1 PPPPPPTLF
10 PYTTLFRSATIYA
23 YDSFMISE
31 ISSSMVGLT
40 HRWIIKS
47 FLVLGILVA
56 IVAGVS
62 VWLQITYAMFG
73 PKNTRFPMMTVEW
86 PEQEGGM
93 VEGKERLD
101 FSKTEDVLAKR
112 AAEVKARLEAEKLA
126 NNK

>member
-1 PPPPPPTLF
+1 
-10 PYTTLFRSATIYA
+10 
-23 YDSFMISE
+23 MIGE

-47 FLVLGILVA
+47 FLVAGIFVA
-56 IVAGVS
+56 IVAGLS

-73 PKNTRFPMMTVEW
+73 PKNVRFPMMTVEW

-112 AAEVKARLEAEKLA
+112 AAKVKARLEAEKLA